1 MNSRIIPAA
10 CFAVCLMLLCHSA
23 AAAAESRPYA
33 SAKFGIHFRDTLT
46 EEYTSN
52 NGSFGSS
59 TWNDE
64 LELDNGY
71 GGGGAIGVKV
81 NGLRVEGEVFY
92 QQSGIKEFNVTT
104 HSSFLLPAFT
114 HITLP
119 IDDAELKVRTFLLNV
134 YYDFDMKSG
143 FSPYLGGGIGT
154 AKVKYD
160 DLTLDFYHIPIILP
174 GDSDHALAYQLS
186 AGLGYAVNENI
197 TLDLSYRYFST
208 SDLHLQIVDDDLT
221 THNILLGVRYYF

>member
-1 MNSRIIPAA
+1 
-10 CFAVCLMLLCHSA
+10 MLLCHL
-23 AAAAESRPYA
+23 AAAAESRSYA
-33 SAKFGIHFRDTLT
+33 SAKFGVHFRDTLT
-46 EEYTSN
+46 EESILNPGLLGSN
-52 NGSFGSS
+52 FLKK
-59 TWNDE
+59 E

-71 GGGGAIGVKV
+71 SGSGAMGVKV

-119 IDDAELKVRTFLLNV
+119 IDDGDLKVRTFLLNV
-134 YYDFDMKSG
+134 YYDFDTKSG

-154 AKVKYD
+154 ARVKYD

-208 SDLHLQIVDDDLT
+208 SDLHLQIVDDDLS
-221 THNILLGVRYYF
+221 THNILLGLRYYF